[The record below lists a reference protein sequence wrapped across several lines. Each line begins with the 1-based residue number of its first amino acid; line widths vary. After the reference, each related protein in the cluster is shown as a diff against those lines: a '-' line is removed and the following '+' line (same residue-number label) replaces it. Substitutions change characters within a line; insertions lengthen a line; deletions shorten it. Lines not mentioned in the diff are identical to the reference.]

1 MNQAVAE
8 KQISKREQNRV
19 EKRASALD
27 AALKVFAE
35 NGYTAATMDAIAAEA
50 GLTKP
55 TLYQYFPSKD
65 ELFREMM
72 LAPREVMLMTI
83 DHSSTDCHVEQ
94 LYEFSWAYAKTVMR
108 KDFLSLARLVIGDA
122 QRNPDLARAY
132 QVNGPDRVLKGLA
145 GFITRQASLGKLVIE
160 DAEMAAE
167 DFWGLILSAPRNR
180 ALHNPDAFSD
190 LSQLSKYV
198 HNGIKIF
205 LKGYSNDPDADL
217 QRLAVII
224 KANKIGGKL

>member
-132 QVNGPDRVLKGLA
+132 QVNG
-145 GFITRQASLGKLVIE
+145 
-160 DAEMAAE
+160 
-167 DFWGLILSAPRNR
+167 
-180 ALHNPDAFSD
+180 
-190 LSQLSKYV
+190 
-198 HNGIKIF
+198 
-205 LKGYSNDPDADL
+205 SNDPDADL